1 MENTEG
7 NPSSTGQVQAEA
19 ILKCVEQ
26 WELEDKVVAF
36 VFDTT
41 GSNSGV
47 DKGACVRAQ
56 KKMGRKVLFL
66 ACRHHMHELLA
77 KNSPK
82 NSPNCKLF
90 LDLKREWEDLD
101 TRSEAEIQSIDLP
114 ASEREDLI
122 NIYLEI
128 YTKGEQVLLRHDY
141 KELVEIALKLLGSEL
156 PGEKEFKWKK
166 IGAVHKARFMAW
178 SLCSL
183 KAFAF
188 SSQMDYNKE
197 TKENLSSKS
206 QSTYPTS

>member
-1 MENTEG
+1 M
-7 NPSSTGQVQAEA
+7 
-19 ILKCVEQ
+19 
-26 WELEDKVVAF
+26 
-36 VFDTT
+36 
-41 GSNSGV
+41 
-47 DKGACVRAQ
+47 
-56 KKMGRKVLFL
+56 
-66 ACRHHMHELLA
+66 
-77 KNSPK
+77 
-82 NSPNCKLF
+82 
-90 LDLKREWEDLD
+90 DLKREWESLD
-101 TRSEAEIQSIDLP
+101 TRSEAEIQTIDLP

-122 NIYLEI
+122 NFYKEI
-128 YTKGEQVLLRHDY
+128 YTNEEKVLLRHDY

-166 IGAVHKARFMAW
+166 IGAVHMARFMAW